1 MLSNNNQHQHSHK
14 ESRRESRDISG
25 IVIKLPLESS
35 CRNKFLH
42 HGWLVENGRSDKKQ
56 TLVNTCTIK
65 IRKKPSSTHI
75 GRKSESVLVIWDSL
89 IKFKHQHE
97 KCDMEVSS
105 LQNTQNSW
113 KSTYFYWNDIPLH
126 CQLLELSAF
135 SQFSTPESLS
145 DIAQLSIL

>member
-1 MLSNNNQHQHSHK
+1 MLCNNNQHQHSHK

-105 LQNTQNSW
+105 LQNTHKFPESQLISIEMISYCTVNSW
-113 KSTYFYWNDIPLH
+113 SCLPSLNS
-126 CQLLELSAF
+126 QLLNHCL
-135 SQFSTPESLS
+135 
-145 DIAQLSIL
+145 ILLN